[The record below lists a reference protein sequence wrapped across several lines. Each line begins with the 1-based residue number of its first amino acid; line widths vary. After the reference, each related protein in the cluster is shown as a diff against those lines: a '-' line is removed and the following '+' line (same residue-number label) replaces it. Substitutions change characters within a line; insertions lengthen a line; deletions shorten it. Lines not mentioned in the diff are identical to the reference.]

1 MPTGLT
7 ATEKRTCLRSL
18 SGVTVAIQPLRPIPK
33 TAPAVRAWYN
43 QTYNHVRADERPFFT
58 AVRWSRTGALL
69 ADSLRRPTVGE
80 YNVAMGNG
88 RPTNDNTELCYECL
102 LP

>member
-1 MPTGLT
+1 
-7 ATEKRTCLRSL
+7 
-18 SGVTVAIQPLRPIPK
+18 
-33 TAPAVRAWYN
+33 
-43 QTYNHVRADERPFFT
+43 
-58 AVRWSRTGALL
+58 VRWSRTGALL